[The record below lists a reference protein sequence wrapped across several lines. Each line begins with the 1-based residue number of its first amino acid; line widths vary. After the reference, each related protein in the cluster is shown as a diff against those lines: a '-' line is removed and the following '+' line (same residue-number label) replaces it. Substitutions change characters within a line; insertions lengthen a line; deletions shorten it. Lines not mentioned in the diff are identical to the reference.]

1 MRKSSASQPSDSPYA
16 TEQMTTPQAPDAPS
30 TTQPTADPSQTL
42 QALKLGQHVFA
53 RKASLLYV
61 SGLTVMST
69 ATIAPSL
76 PAIQAH
82 FADVPQAAMLTRLVL
97 TAPPLFIAICA
108 TVAGAFSDRFGRR
121 RLLIASLLLY
131 GFSGMSGL
139 LLDTLPSILLGR
151 AMLGIA
157 VAGTMSTA
165 TALIGDYYAGAARDR
180 FMGLQAAFMAFGGLV
195 LLTGGGL
202 LAELHWRAPFAAY
215 GLAFLAIP
223 VVLLYLFEPARSERH
238 GTTTHQAPT
247 PPRTWAAIVLLLLA
261 AVLNSMAFYINP
273 TQLPY
278 YLKTLGVPAP
288 TVAGLTLGTSAL
300 VMGLTA
306 LRYSRVLALL
316 GLRWSFCLGFGLM
329 SVGFG
334 LTAAAN
340 SYWLVFAGMIFFGL
354 GLGVTMPGQGTGA
367 MMLAPPA
374 KRGQVA
380 GALTACIFLGQFL
393 SPVISTPVAEAHGIA
408 TAFAVSSGLVAVLA
422 VVAGFL
428 ALLGGRIAPPR
439 PMEAR

>member
-1 MRKSSASQPSDSPYA
+1 MAS
-16 TEQMTTPQAPDAPS
+16 PQAQEAPPNS
-30 TTQPTADPSQTL
+30 

-82 FADVPQAAMLTRLVL
+82 FAEAPHAAMLTRLVL

-121 RLLIASLLLY
+121 RLLFGSLLLY
-131 GFSGMSGL
+131 GVAGMSGL
-139 LLDTLPSILLGR
+139 VLETLPGILLGR
-151 AMLGIA
+151 AVLGIA

-165 TALIGDYYAGAARDR
+165 TALIGDYYAGTARNR

-195 LLTGGGL
+195 LLTSGGL

-215 GLAFLAIP
+215 GLAFVAIP
-223 VVLLYLFEPARSERH
+223 MVLLYLFEPERAERH
-238 GTTTHQAPT
+238 GSAKPQAPT
-247 PPRTWAAIVLLLLA
+247 PWRTWMAIALLLVA
-261 AVLNSMAFYINP
+261 AVLNSVAFYINP

-278 YLKTLGVPAP
+278 YLKSLGVPAP

-300 VMGLTA
+300 VMGLAA
-306 LRYSRVLALL
+306 LRYSSVLGLL

-329 SVGFG
+329 AIGFG

-340 SYWLVFAGMIFFGL
+340 SYWLVFVGMIFFGL

-374 KRGQVA
+374 LRGQVA
-380 GALTACIFLGQFL
+380 GGLTACVFLGQFL
-393 SPVISTPVAEAHGIA
+393 SPLISTPIAERFGIA
-408 TAFAVSSGLVAVLA
+408 TAFAVSSCLVAGLA
-422 VVAGFL
+422 VIAGIL
-428 ALLGGRIAPPR
+428 GLLGQRIAPPIGVEG
-439 PMEAR
+439 P